1 MTNNPNQPRPYDAV
15 LGGQAAPPG
24 TSAVQGEQEG
34 IKQRWTLAYAHDALG
49 NRTAGDINVL
59 INAIRSGHKVRMLM
73 ESGDVEY
80 VTEAEKIWIKN
91 GVVSAQNCSQVS
103 ALFIGNKAKFQ
114 DDSYY
119 WMIIVN
125 TQGERDMIRW
135 DVGAHTARGR
145 NQDTVAMK
153 WFVD

>member
-1 MTNNPNQPRPYDAV
+1 MTNDSNQPRPYDAV
-15 LGGQAAPPG
+15 LGGHSTLFVTSGVESENTGAKPG
-24 TSAVQGEQEG
+24 
-34 IKQRWTLAYAHDALG
+34 WTLVYAHDAYG
-49 NRTAGDINVL
+49 KRTDGDINLL

-80 VTEAEKIWIKN
+80 VTDAESLWIKN

-103 ALFIGNKAKFQ
+103 AQFVGNKVMFQ

-125 TQGERDMIRW
+125 TEGDRDMIRW

-145 NQDTVAMK
+145 NQDKVAMK
-153 WFVD
+153 WLVD